1 MAYSALSILLLVIS
15 SKIYWYVMVFLLKK
29 LDNVP
34 EADPLHKVSIEYL
47 VINTYINNDL
57 SFFLLR
63 IFSLK
68 LYLSRCMVHSSLSA
82 KNLSR
87 VWLKPWLIKSTLVGQ
102 D

>member
-1 MAYSALSILLLVIS
+1 MAYSALSVLLLVIS

-57 SFFLLR
+57 R

-87 VWLKPWLIKSTLVGQ
+87 VWRKPWLIKSTFVEQ
-102 D
+102 N